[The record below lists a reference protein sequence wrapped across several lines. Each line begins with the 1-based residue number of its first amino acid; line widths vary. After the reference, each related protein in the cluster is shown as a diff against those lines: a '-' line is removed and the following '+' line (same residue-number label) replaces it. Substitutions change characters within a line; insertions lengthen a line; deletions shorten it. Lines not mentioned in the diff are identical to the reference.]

1 MKANEKIVMFKL
13 NEKIYPIKVLFT
25 NNRNVY
31 FEKKDNIF
39 ILKINKL
46 TSLDSLYLKEFME
59 KSIKSF
65 LAKKDLPSMEIN
77 ENEKY
82 FYYLG
87 KKIFYELND
96 SSILFNIDNEIIQL
110 RKTKSA
116 KPPKIIWNFLNEK
129 LLLILDKLIIK
140 NIPLIYPKLKKYE
153 LKVLNK
159 KSAWGTNYVNKALIT
174 FSKYL
179 ILFNIN
185 IIEYVVIHELVHF
198 LHQNHSKKFWQK
210 INLFCLNY
218 KEKIKALNEHIFD
231 FNLK

>member
-1 MKANEKIVMFKL
+1 MKTNEKIVMFKL

-87 KKIFYELND
+87 KKIFYELNND
-96 SSILFNIDNEIIQL
+96 LILFNINDEIIQL
-110 RKTKSA
+110 RKTKSV
-116 KPPKIIWNFLNEK
+116 KPSKIIWNFLNEK
-129 LLLILDKLIIK
+129 LLLILNKLIIK

>member
-1 MKANEKIVMFKL
+1 MKTNEKIVMFKL

-65 LAKKDLPSMEIN
+65 LAKKDLPSIEIN

-87 KKIFYELND
+87 KKIFYELNND
-96 SSILFNIDNEIIQL
+96 LILFNINDEIIQL

-116 KPPKIIWNFLNEK
+116 KPSKIIWNFLNEK

>member
-1 MKANEKIVMFKL
+1 MKTNEKIVMFKL

-31 FEKKDNIF
+31 FEKKENIF

-87 KKIFYELND
+87 KKIFYELNND
-96 SSILFNIDNEIIQL
+96 LILFNINDEIIQL

-116 KPPKIIWNFLNEK
+116 KPSKIIWNFLNEK

-179 ILFNIN
+179 ILFNIK

>member
-1 MKANEKIVMFKL
+1 MKTNEKIVMFKL

-87 KKIFYELND
+87 KKIFYEINND
-96 SSILFNIDNEIIQL
+96 LILFNINDEIIQL

-116 KPPKIIWNFLNEK
+116 KPSKIIWNFLNEK
-129 LLLILDKLIIK
+129 LLSILDELVFK

>member
-1 MKANEKIVMFKL
+1 MKTNEKIVMFKL

-87 KKIFYELND
+87 KKIFYELNND
-96 SSILFNIDNEIIQL
+96 LILFNINDEIIQL
-110 RKTKSA
+110 RKIKSA
-116 KPPKIIWNFLNEK
+116 KPSKIIWNFLNEK

-159 KSAWGTNYVNKALIT
+159 KSAWGTNYVNRALIT

>member
-1 MKANEKIVMFKL
+1 MKTNEKIVMFKL

-31 FEKKDNIF
+31 FEKKENIF

-87 KKIFYELND
+87 KKIFYEINND
-96 SSILFNIDNEIIQL
+96 LILFNINDEIIQL

-116 KPPKIIWNFLNEK
+116 KPSKIIWNFLNEK
-129 LLLILDKLIIK
+129 LLLILNKLIIK

>member
-1 MKANEKIVMFKL
+1 MKTNEKIVMFKL

-65 LAKKDLPSMEIN
+65 LAKKDLPSIEIN

-87 KKIFYELND
+87 KKIFYEINND
-96 SSILFNIDNEIIQL
+96 LILFNINDEIIQL

-116 KPPKIIWNFLNEK
+116 KPSKIIWNFLNEK
-129 LLLILDKLIIK
+129 LLSILDELVFK

-179 ILFNIN
+179 ILFNIS

>member
-1 MKANEKIVMFKL
+1 MKTNEKIVMFKL

-65 LAKKDLPSMEIN
+65 LTKKDLPSMEIN

-87 KKIFYELND
+87 KKIFYELNND
-96 SSILFNIDNEIIQL
+96 LILFNINDEIIQL

-116 KPPKIIWNFLNEK
+116 KPSKIIWNFLNEK

-210 INLFCLNY
+210 INSFCSNY

>member
-1 MKANEKIVMFKL
+1 MKTNEKIVMFKL

-65 LAKKDLPSMEIN
+65 LTKKDLPSMEIN

-87 KKIFYELND
+87 KKIFYELNND
-96 SSILFNIDNEIIQL
+96 LILFNINDEIIQL

-116 KPPKIIWNFLNEK
+116 KPSKIIWNFLNEK

>member
-1 MKANEKIVMFKL
+1 MKTNEKIVMFKL

-31 FEKKDNIF
+31 FEKKENIF

-87 KKIFYELND
+87 KKIFYEINND
-96 SSILFNIDNEIIQL
+96 LILFNINDEIIQL

-116 KPPKIIWNFLNEK
+116 KPSKIIWNFLNQK

>member
-1 MKANEKIVMFKL
+1 MKTNEKIVMFKL
-13 NEKIYPIKVLFT
+13 NEKIYPIKVSFT

-87 KKIFYELND
+87 KKIFYEINND
-96 SSILFNIDNEIIQL
+96 LILFNINDEIIQL

-116 KPPKIIWNFLNEK
+116 KPSKIIWNFLNEK
-129 LLLILDKLIIK
+129 LLLILDKLIVK

>member
-1 MKANEKIVMFKL
+1 MKTNEKIVMFKL
-13 NEKIYPIKVLFT
+13 NEKIYPIKVFFT

-87 KKIFYELND
+87 KKIFYELNND
-96 SSILFNIDNEIIQL
+96 LILFNINDETFQL
-110 RKTKSA
+110 RKTKSV
-116 KPPKIIWNFLNEK
+116 KPSKIIWNFLNEK
-129 LLLILDKLIIK
+129 LLIILNNLIEK

-198 LHQNHSKKFWQK
+198 LHQNHSKKFWEK

>member
-1 MKANEKIVMFKL
+1 MKTNEKIVMFKL
-13 NEKIYPIKVLFT
+13 NEKIYPIKVFFT

-87 KKIFYELND
+87 KKIFYELNNEL
-96 SSILFNIDNEIIQL
+96 ILFNINDETFEL

-116 KPPKIIWNFLNEK
+116 KPSKIIWNFLNEK
-129 LLLILDKLIIK
+129 LLLILNKLIEK

>member
-1 MKANEKIVMFKL
+1 MKTNEKIVMFKL

-87 KKIFYELND
+87 KKIFYEINND
-96 SSILFNIDNEIIQL
+96 LILFNINDEIIQL

-116 KPPKIIWNFLNEK
+116 KPSKIIWNFLNEK
-129 LLLILDKLIIK
+129 LLSILDELIFK

>member
-1 MKANEKIVMFKL
+1 MKTNEKIVMFKL

-31 FEKKDNIF
+31 FEKKENIF

-87 KKIFYELND
+87 KKIFYEINND
-96 SSILFNIDNEIIQL
+96 LILFNINDEIIQL

-116 KPPKIIWNFLNEK
+116 KPSKIIWNFLNEK

-140 NIPLIYPKLKKYE
+140 NIPLIYPNLKKYE

>member
-1 MKANEKIVMFKL
+1 MKTNEKIVMFKL
-13 NEKIYPIKVLFT
+13 NKKIYPIKVLFT

-87 KKIFYELND
+87 KKIFYELNND
-96 SSILFNIDNEIIQL
+96 LILFNINDETFEL

-116 KPPKIIWNFLNEK
+116 KPSKIIWNFLNEK
-129 LLLILDKLIIK
+129 LLLILDKLIEK
-140 NIPLIYPKLKKYE
+140 NIPSIYHKLKKYE

-198 LHQNHSKKFWQK
+198 LHQNHSKKFWEK

>member
-1 MKANEKIVMFKL
+1 MKTNEKIVMFKL
-13 NEKIYPIKVLFT
+13 NEKIYSIKVLFT

-87 KKIFYELND
+87 KKIFYELNND
-96 SSILFNIDNEIIQL
+96 LILFNINDEIIQL

-116 KPPKIIWNFLNEK
+116 KPSKIIWNFLNEK
-129 LLLILDKLIIK
+129 LLLILDELVFK

-198 LHQNHSKKFWQK
+198 LHQNHSKKFWEK

>member
-1 MKANEKIVMFKL
+1 MKTNEKIVMFKL

-46 TSLDSLYLKEFME
+46 TSLDSLYLKEFIE

-87 KKIFYELND
+87 KKIFYEINND
-96 SSILFNIDNEIIQL
+96 LILFNINDEIIQL

-116 KPPKIIWNFLNEK
+116 KPSKIIWNFLNEK
-129 LLLILDKLIIK
+129 LLSILDELVFK

-179 ILFNIN
+179 ILFNIST
-185 IIEYVVIHELVHF
+185 IEYVVIHELVHF

>member
-1 MKANEKIVMFKL
+1 MKTNEKIVMFKL

-87 KKIFYELND
+87 KKIFYEINND
-96 SSILFNIDNEIIQL
+96 LILFNINDEIIQL

-116 KPPKIIWNFLNEK
+116 KPSKIIWNFLNEK
-129 LLLILDKLIIK
+129 LLSILDELVFK

-159 KSAWGTNYVNKALIT
+159 KSAWGTNYVNKV
-174 FSKYL
+174 
-179 ILFNIN
+179 FNI
-185 IIEYVVIHELVHF
+185 I
-198 LHQNHSKKFWQK
+198 Q
-210 INLFCLNY
+210 Y
-218 KEKIKALNEHIFD
+218 KHYWIRCNSWTCSFFAPKSF
-231 FNLK
+231 

>member
-1 MKANEKIVMFKL
+1 MKTNEKIVMFKL

-87 KKIFYELND
+87 KKIFYELNND
-96 SSILFNIDNEIIQL
+96 LILFNINDEIIQL
-110 RKTKSA
+110 RKIKSA
-116 KPPKIIWNFLNEK
+116 KPSKIIWNFLNEK

>member
-1 MKANEKIVMFKL
+1 MKTNEKIVMFKL

-87 KKIFYELND
+87 KKIFYEINND
-96 SSILFNIDNEIIQL
+96 LMLFNINDEIIQL

-116 KPPKIIWNFLNEK
+116 KPSKIIWNFLNEK
-129 LLLILDKLIIK
+129 LLSILDELVFK

-179 ILFNIN
+179 ILFNIS

>member
-1 MKANEKIVMFKL
+1 MKTNEKIVMFKL

-31 FEKKDNIF
+31 FEKKENIF

-59 KSIKSF
+59 KSIKLF

-87 KKIFYELND
+87 KKIFYEINND
-96 SSILFNIDNEIIQL
+96 LILFNINDEIIQL

-116 KPPKIIWNFLNEK
+116 KPSKIIWNFLNEK

>member
-1 MKANEKIVMFKL
+1 MKTNEKIVMFKL
-13 NEKIYPIKVLFT
+13 NKKIYPIKVLFT

-87 KKIFYELND
+87 KKIFYEINND
-96 SSILFNIDNEIIQL
+96 LILFNINDEIIQL

-116 KPPKIIWNFLNEK
+116 KPSKIIWNFLNEK
-129 LLLILDKLIIK
+129 LLSILDELVFK

-179 ILFNIN
+179 ILFNIS

>member
-1 MKANEKIVMFKL
+1 MKTNEKIVMFKL

-87 KKIFYELND
+87 KKIFYELNND
-96 SSILFNIDNEIIQL
+96 LILFNINDEIIQL
-110 RKTKSA
+110 RKTKSV
-116 KPPKIIWNFLNEK
+116 KPSKIIWNFLNEK

>member
-1 MKANEKIVMFKL
+1 M
-13 NEKIYPIKVLFT
+13 
-25 NNRNVY
+25 
-31 FEKKDNIF
+31 
-39 ILKINKL
+39 
-46 TSLDSLYLKEFME
+46 
-59 KSIKSF
+59 
-65 LAKKDLPSMEIN
+65 
-77 ENEKY
+77 
-82 FYYLG
+82 
-87 KKIFYELND
+87 
-96 SSILFNIDNEIIQL
+96 
-110 RKTKSA
+110 
-116 KPPKIIWNFLNEK
+116 
-129 LLLILDKLIIK
+129 DKLIIK

-198 LHQNHSKKFWQK
+198 LHQTHSKKHWEK
-210 INLFCLNY
+210 INLFCLND

>member
-1 MKANEKIVMFKL
+1 MKTNEKIVMFKL

-87 KKIFYELND
+87 KKIFYGLNND
-96 SSILFNIDNEIIQL
+96 LILFNINDETFEL

-116 KPPKIIWNFLNEK
+116 KPSKIIWNFLNEK
-129 LLLILDKLIIK
+129 LLLILDKLIEK
-140 NIPLIYPKLKKYE
+140 NIPSIYPKLKKYE

>member
-1 MKANEKIVMFKL
+1 MKTNEKIVMFKL

-65 LAKKDLPSMEIN
+65 LAKKDLLSMEK
-77 ENEKY
+77 NEKY

-87 KKIFYELND
+87 KKIFYELNND
-96 SSILFNIDNEIIQL
+96 LILFNINDEIIQL
-110 RKTKSA
+110 RKTKST
-116 KPPKIIWNFLNEK
+116 KPSKIIWNFLNEK

>member
-1 MKANEKIVMFKL
+1 MKTNEKIVMFKL

-87 KKIFYELND
+87 KKIFYEINND
-96 SSILFNIDNEIIQL
+96 LILFNINDEIIQL

-116 KPPKIIWNFLNEK
+116 KPSKIIWNFLNEK
-129 LLLILDKLIIK
+129 LLSILDELVFK

-179 ILFNIN
+179 ILFNIS

-231 FNLK
+231 FKLK

>member
-1 MKANEKIVMFKL
+1 MKTNEKIVMFKL

-25 NNRNVY
+25 DNRNVY

-87 KKIFYELND
+87 KKIFYELNND
-96 SSILFNIDNEIIQL
+96 LILFNINDETFEL

-116 KPPKIIWNFLNEK
+116 KPSKIIWNFLNEK

-198 LHQNHSKKFWQK
+198 LHQNHSKKFWEK

>member
-1 MKANEKIVMFKL
+1 MKTNEKIVMFKL

-25 NNRNVY
+25 NNCNVY

-87 KKIFYELND
+87 KKIFYELNND
-96 SSILFNIDNEIIQL
+96 LILFNINDEIIQL

-116 KPPKIIWNFLNEK
+116 KPSKIIWNFLNEK
-129 LLLILDKLIIK
+129 LLLILDELVFK
-140 NIPLIYPKLKKYE
+140 NIPSIYPKLKKYE

>member
-1 MKANEKIVMFKL
+1 MKTNEKIVMFKL

-31 FEKKDNIF
+31 FEKRDNIF

-87 KKIFYELND
+87 KKIFYELNND
-96 SSILFNIDNEIIQL
+96 LILFNINDEIIQL

-116 KPPKIIWNFLNEK
+116 KPSKIIWNFLNEK

>member
-1 MKANEKIVMFKL
+1 MKTNEKIVMFKL

-87 KKIFYELND
+87 KKIFYELNND
-96 SSILFNIDNEIIQL
+96 LILFNINDETFEL

-116 KPPKIIWNFLNEK
+116 KPSKIIWNFLNEK
-129 LLLILDKLIIK
+129 LLLILDKLIEK
-140 NIPLIYPKLKKYE
+140 NIPSIYPKLKKYE

>member
-1 MKANEKIVMFKL
+1 MKTNEKIVMFKL

-31 FEKKDNIF
+31 FEKKENIF

-87 KKIFYELND
+87 KKIFYEINND
-96 SSILFNIDNEIIQL
+96 LILFNINDEIIQL
-110 RKTKSA
+110 RKTKSE
-116 KPPKIIWNFLNEK
+116 KPSKIIWNFLNQK
-129 LLLILDKLIIK
+129 LLLILNKLIIK

>member
-1 MKANEKIVMFKL
+1 MKTNEKIVMFKL

-31 FEKKDNIF
+31 FEKKENIF

-87 KKIFYELND
+87 KKIFYEINND
-96 SSILFNIDNEIIQL
+96 LILFNINDEIIQL

-116 KPPKIIWNFLNEK
+116 KPSKIIWNFLNQK
-129 LLLILDKLIIK
+129 LLLILNKLIIK

>member
-1 MKANEKIVMFKL
+1 MKTNEKIVMFKL

-87 KKIFYELND
+87 KKIFYELNND
-96 SSILFNIDNEIIQL
+96 LILFNINDETFEL

-116 KPPKIIWNFLNEK
+116 KPSKIIWNFLNEK

>member
-1 MKANEKIVMFKL
+1 MKTNEKIVMFKL

-65 LAKKDLPSMEIN
+65 LTKKDLPSMEIN

-87 KKIFYELND
+87 KKIFYEINND
-96 SSILFNIDNEIIQL
+96 LILCNINDEIIQL

-116 KPPKIIWNFLNEK
+116 KPSKIIWNFLNEK
-129 LLLILDKLIIK
+129 LLLILDKLIVK

>member
-1 MKANEKIVMFKL
+1 MKTNEKIVMFKL

-31 FEKKDNIF
+31 FEKRDNIF

-87 KKIFYELND
+87 KKIFYELNND
-96 SSILFNIDNEIIQL
+96 LILFNINDEIIQL
-110 RKTKSA
+110 RKTKSV
-116 KPPKIIWNFLNEK
+116 KPSKIIWNFLNEK

>member
-1 MKANEKIVMFKL
+1 MKTNEKIVMFKL

-87 KKIFYELND
+87 KKIFYELNND
-96 SSILFNIDNEIIQL
+96 LILFNISDEIIQL

-116 KPPKIIWNFLNEK
+116 KPSKIIWNFLNEK

>member
-1 MKANEKIVMFKL
+1 MKTNEKIVMFKL

-87 KKIFYELND
+87 KKIFYELNND
-96 SSILFNIDNEIIQL
+96 LILFNINDEIIQL

-116 KPPKIIWNFLNEK
+116 KPSKIIWNFLNEK

>member
-1 MKANEKIVMFKL
+1 MKTNEKIVMFKL

-65 LAKKDLPSMEIN
+65 LAKKDSPSMEIN

-87 KKIFYELND
+87 KKIFYELNND
-96 SSILFNIDNEIIQL
+96 LILFNINDEIIQL

-116 KPPKIIWNFLNEK
+116 KPSKIIWNFLNEK